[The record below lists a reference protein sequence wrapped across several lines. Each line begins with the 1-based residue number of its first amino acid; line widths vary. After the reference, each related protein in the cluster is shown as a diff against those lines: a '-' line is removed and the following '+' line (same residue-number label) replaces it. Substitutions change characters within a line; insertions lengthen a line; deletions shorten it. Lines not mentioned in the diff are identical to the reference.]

1 MGKLYI
7 LKNFKYTRMI
17 NNKKKFLIIRKNL
30 FLISENM
37 GYYKLVLEKEQ
48 PNLKY
53 LNLYKYQTFIKT
65 KLLIL
70 YLKKCKVKKLYPA
83 QDTAFSFIYR
93 IVCVRAVFRML
104 INPDAQSRPE
114 DSERFR

>member
-1 MGKLYI
+1 
-7 LKNFKYTRMI
+7 MI
-17 NNKKKFLIIRKNL
+17 NNKKKFLISRKNL
-30 FLISENM
+30 FLILKNM

-48 PNLKY
+48 NKLQY

-83 QDTAFSFIYR
+83 QDAAFLLLYI
-93 IVCVRAVFRML
+93 
-104 INPDAQSRPE
+104 
-114 DSERFR
+114 